1 MFGVNFVAFE
11 KRQGY
16 QGMKYQT
23 ELLSVA
29 NCPPQACSPQNIRAY
44 RFVYDPLDSTSF
56 LPQGI
61 KDPARAHKETRVPVK
76 CSLYALSMFTTEQKA
91 IEKYRDLKKFVKN
104 IDKTI
109 GSHLAEGQVTTTD
122 GTMSTPNRKGH
133 FDVFEYSGVDFTN
146 SFSISTDLSGV

>member
-1 MFGVNFVAFE
+1 
-11 KRQGY
+11 
-16 QGMKYQT
+16 
-23 ELLSVA
+23 
-29 NCPPQACSPQNIRAY
+29 
-44 RFVYDPLDSTSF
+44 
-56 LPQGI
+56 
-61 KDPARAHKETRVPVK
+61 
-76 CSLYALSMFTTEQKA
+76 MFTTEQKA